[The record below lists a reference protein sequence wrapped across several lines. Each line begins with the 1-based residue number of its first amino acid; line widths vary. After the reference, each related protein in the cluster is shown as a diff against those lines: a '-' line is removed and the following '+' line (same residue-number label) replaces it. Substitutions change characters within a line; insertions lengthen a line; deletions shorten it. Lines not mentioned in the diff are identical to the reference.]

1 MICAIIKAM
10 GKEVKV
16 TASEPLTA
24 DKGVRIGKTMGKSD
38 GPTLIPI
45 DEDLSGAKKKTVNKT
60 TASKANRKI
69 SVKSTD
75 GVSKREAEKI
85 SDAADALVMDD
96 VKPVKKSAKN
106 NAKVPAKGA
115 KAGAKTLVM
124 DSMVRQKAKA
134 AVAPKNDASTKE
146 DSLSSNAKKFVDD
159 KKDDDEAKVQ
169 GGVKRTKQ
177 SSKSK
182 ATIIAIVTAILVGAA
197 GMLLMFLLNRQ
208 SEKMCV
214 LQFEVNGG
222 SKIESQEVVCGT
234 KATRPDDPEKEG
246 FEFQDWLMDGMPFDF
261 EGETID
267 KDMTVIAKWLVGADT
282 EVVRITFDSAG
293 GSEVAEREAVK
304 GKATTAP
311 LDPTRDGYT
320 FDGWYLDGEK
330 FDFETPIDEDITLV
344 AGWKDN
350 NSGTVTRP
358 QGNGNSGSTTDKPE
372 LQRLSV
378 GQNITMEAGSRDSFS
393 ISVLPVSAEA
403 DLEVNSDNKSVV
415 NCEKEGSGR
424 SMSCMAGNA
433 GEATITIR
441 DKISGKTVTTKITVK
456 EKDGGGTGGG
466 STTPT
471 PIPVAS
477 IVLSGYVVN
486 LDAVGATATITAT
499 VLPEDA
505 DDKTVVWTSS
515 DGSVA
520 TVSGGK
526 ITAVGAGTATITV
539 TAGGKSATVTV
550 TVTAAS
556 GAEDT
561 PTE

>member
-1 MICAIIKAM
+1 MIVM

-24 DKGVRIGKTMGKSD
+24 DKGVQIGKTMGKSD
-38 GPTLIPI
+38 EPTLIPI
-45 DEDLSGAKKKTVNKT
+45 DEDLGGTKKKTANKT
-60 TASKANRKI
+60 TANKLNRKI
-69 SVKSTD
+69 NVKSTD

-106 NAKVPAKGA
+106 NAKAPVKGA
-115 KAGAKTLVM
+115 KTSAKTLVM
-124 DSMVRQKAKA
+124 DSMVRQKTKA
-134 AVAPKNDASTKE
+134 AVTPKNDASTKE

-159 KKDDDEAKVQ
+159 KSDDDESKVQ

-261 EGETID
+261 EDETID

-358 QGNGNSGSTTDKPE
+358 QGNGNNSGSTTDKPE

-403 DLEVNSDNKSVV
+403 DLEVSSDNKSVV

-456 EKDGGGTGGG
+456 AKDGGGY
-466 STTPT
+466 TPT
-471 PIPVAS
+471 PP
-477 IVLSGYVVN
+477 
-486 LDAVGATATITAT
+486 
-499 VLPEDA
+499 
-505 DDKTVVWTSS
+505 S
-515 DGSVA
+515 DP
-520 TVSGGK
+520 
-526 ITAVGAGTATITV
+526 
-539 TAGGKSATVTV
+539 
-550 TVTAAS
+550 
-556 GAEDT
+556 T
-561 PTE
+561 PTCGADEELIDGVCKKKTPTCGADEELVDGVCKKKTPTCGADEELIDGVCKKKQTDPNPIDG